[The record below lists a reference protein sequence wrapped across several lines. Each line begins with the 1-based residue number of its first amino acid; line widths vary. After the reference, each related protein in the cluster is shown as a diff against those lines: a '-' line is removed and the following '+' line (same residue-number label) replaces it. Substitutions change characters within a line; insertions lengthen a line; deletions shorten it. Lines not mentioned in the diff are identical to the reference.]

1 MDINGLISQYGYWAL
16 FIGCLAEGETFTL
29 LGGVAA
35 HEGLLRYGWV
45 VLVAMG
51 GGILGDTALFFI
63 GRRYGEPILKRFR
76 KHQKQIDKANRL
88 IRRRPVLFVI
98 GVRFMYGLRIVGPI
112 IIGASRLSPRKFL
125 LFNVLGAALWALIFV
140 SLGYLG
146 GQVIAPWLHTLDHH
160 LKRLFW
166 VVLAVVIVWGIRIA
180 LKRHHRQD
188 NDSSQP

>member
-188 NDSSQP
+188 DDSSQP